1 MQDEV
6 LTAFEAIPGMAE
18 LPARPDRLEL
28 PDDVAGLFVERG
40 RRVWRGVQGARR
52 MGGKGRPTVV
62 AAGNADGQPQWLTR
76 RQGFIT
82 GDFDFVTRDFDFI
95 TRDFEDFDRRYRRR
109 CVRWNLDPRSTE
121 FTIIHVLPAEPDPD
135 PLPAFQARPEAW
147 YEKFVPVS
155 HGVLFAV
162 YFFMAILLGIVWGAW
177 LSSRSTS

>member
-18 LPARPDRLEL
+18 LPARPDRLEF
-28 PDDVAGLFVERG
+28 DVAGLFVERG
-40 RRVWRGVQGARR
+40 RRVWRGVQRARARR
-52 MGGKGRPTVV
+52 MGREGISRPTVV

-76 RQGFIT
+76 CQGFI
-82 GDFDFVTRDFDFI
+82 FI
-95 TRDFEDFDRRYRRR
+95 EDFDRRYRRR
-109 CVRWNLDPRSTE
+109 CVRWNLDPSSTE
-121 FTIIHVLPAEPDPD
+121 FTIIHVLPDPD
-135 PLPAFQARPEAW
+135 PLPAFQAAFQARPEAW

-162 YFFMAILLGIVWGAW
+162 YYFMAILLGIVWGAW